1 MGVQP
6 SQAIPFATMAITI
19 VAESLL
25 LLSQSHLT
33 NPSSGPPLR
42 SQGRMF
48 YSGSP
53 AEKARLISKEGS
65 VCQSAYPS
73 IVPNKF
79 DKAAVCFAELQF
91 FVIYTKILEV
101 MLNIHS

>member
-1 MGVQP
+1 MISVMVVEP
-6 SQAIPFATMAITI
+6 SQVISSAAMAIII

-33 NPSSGPPLR
+33 NPSSGPLLR

-53 AEKARLISKEGS
+53 IEKAGLISKECG
-65 VCQSAYPS
+65 VHQSANPS
-73 IVPNKF
+73 IVPTEF
-79 DKAAVCFAELQF
+79 DKAAACFEEL
-91 FVIYTKILEV
+91 
-101 MLNIHS
+101 